1 VLGLF
6 IVRVVIGIAY
16 QLSDTSAENSNK
28 DSIAAE
34 QLYPGMVA
42 RQYFTGI

>member
-1 VLGLF
+1 VLGLI

-16 QLSDTSAENSNK
+16 QLFDTSAENFNK
-28 DSIAAE
+28 DSIAPE

-42 RQYFTGI
+42 HQYFTGI